1 MNASSPIPKGL
12 PRCCPQCHKE
22 MLIDR
27 AAPPGD
33 MPCPNCG
40 HLLWFPHLPGVE
52 MFDFLVHDAILHD
65 MQAATRDEAI
75 GLLVRSLAEH
85 GHVPKK
91 SLPDV
96 IDSLIRRE
104 QLGTTAIGQECAVP
118 HVKHPSI
125 SRLVGTVGYAPRG
138 VDFHSLDG
146 VLVKTIFLLL
156 SPPNQ
161 PGDHLRALERISRF
175 LRSVEK
181 SPST

>member
-1 MNASSPIPKGL
+1 MDTSLPTPKSHFR
-12 PRCCPQCHKE
+12 RCPKCEKE
-22 MLIDR
+22 LLIEPT
-27 AAPPGD
+27 APPGD
-33 MPCPNCG
+33 IPCPNCG
-40 HLLWFPHLPGVE
+40 HVLWLPHLPGVE
-52 MFDFLVHDAILHD
+52 LFNFLVHDAILHD
-65 MQAATRDEAI
+65 MRPSDRDEAI

-85 GHVPKK
+85 GHVPQK

-104 QLGTTAIGQECAVP
+104 QLGTTAIGEECAIP

-125 SRLVGTVGYAPRG
+125 PRLVGTVGYAPGG

-146 VLVKTIFLLL
+146 VPVKTIFLLL

-175 LRSVEK
+175 LRAR
-181 SPST
+181 